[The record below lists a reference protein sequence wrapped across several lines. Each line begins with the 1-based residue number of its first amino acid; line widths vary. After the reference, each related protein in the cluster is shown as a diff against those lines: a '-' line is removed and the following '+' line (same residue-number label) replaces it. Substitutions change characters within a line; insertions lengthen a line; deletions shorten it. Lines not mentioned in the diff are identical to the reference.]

1 MNIIK
6 HYLLKNSFLR
16 GVLFL
21 LLCAIGLGNAWG
33 EEVTVTFDAS
43 IDISSEATKLTKDAI
58 TIKATVLNGTKGYY
72 QTYKSQ
78 DITIS
83 CTNGNICKIVFTCT
97 ANGTSKYGPGCYK
110 KKSGNYSTSDK
121 VGTWTGNA
129 ASVTLTASSEQVR
142 MTQIDVTYVVDTS
155 ITYSIIDRHDSG
167 TNREYYVGDT
177 PTADGLALIDNSGQE
192 ITEGVTWS
200 FEPQTIQEETKSVT
214 ASAEYQGVKR
224 AEYTYNITNKG
235 TRTLSSIEI
244 GGEPA
249 KTSYHIGDTP
259 SAEGLTVNSVYSNG
273 SKADVTDDVTWTF
286 NPETLTEEG
295 NIEVTATAEYQDKSV
310 SYTYS
315 VIVARNPKITD
326 YTKLEYG
333 KKYYIV
339 ATLSNGTDYYFSTT
353 YTNIVEAVK
362 GVAQTDKAKA
372 NILTA
377 IAHSSESNK
386 WAFQFENGYYLSLK
400 NSKDNGTVKIIAQPT
415 FWVLSNTA
423 KGVIN
428 MKINS
433 YCLQRN
439 SSSGT
444 TNFGSYTSGQTDIW
458 FLEVPTYEVEISS
471 AGLATFCLPY
481 NATIPDGLT
490 AYTATDNGESVKLT
504 AKEGGK
510 IAAGEGV
517 VLKGDEGTYTFVA
530 AEGSVS
536 ATAGNQMV
544 GVTEDTKL
552 TEADKAYML
561 TRKIDDGSIAF
572 RLLKTNYTLGA
583 NKAYLKVDGSANT
596 RELIPALWDDNAT
609 NIDNIAKDE
618 VTATGAIYNLAGQKL
633 TRAQK
638 GINIIN
644 GKLVIK

>member
-1 MNIIK
+1 MK
-6 HYLLKNSFLR
+6 QHLLKNSFLR

-21 LLCAIGLGNAWG
+21 LLCVVGMGNAWG

-43 IDISSEATKLTKDAI
+43 VDISSEETKLTKGAI
-58 TIKATVLNGTKGYY
+58 TINATVLNGTKGYY
-72 QTYKSQ
+72 QTYKNQ

-83 CTNGNICKIVFTCT
+83 STNGNICKIVFTCT
-97 ANGTSKYGPGCYK
+97 ANGTSKYGPGCYNEPNIG
-110 KKSGNYSTSDK
+110 SYSYSAK
-121 VGTWTGNA
+121 IGTWTGSANN
-129 ASVTLTASSEQVR
+129 VTFKASSNQVR
-142 MTQIDVTYVVDTS
+142 MTTIAVTYVVDTS

-192 ITEGVTWS
+192 IKEGVTWS
-200 FEPQTIQEETKSVT
+200 FEPQTIQEDTKSVT
-214 ASAEYQGVKR
+214 VSAEYQGFKR

-244 GGEPA
+244 SGTPT
-249 KTSYHIGDTP
+249 KTSYYIGDTP
-259 SAEGLTVNSVYSNG
+259 YAEGLTVKAIYSKG
-273 SKADVTDDVTWTF
+273 EPIDVTGDVTWTF

-310 SYTYS
+310 SYTYN
-315 VIVARNPKITD
+315 VIVTKNPKITD
-326 YTKLEYG
+326 YTKLEDG

-353 YTNIVEAVK
+353 YTTITDAVK
-362 GVAQTDKAKA
+362 GVAQTDKANA

-377 IAHSSESNK
+377 IANNSDNTM

-400 NSKDNGTVKIIAQPT
+400 TSKDNGKVKITAQKDY
-415 FWVLSNTA
+415 WVLSNTA

-458 FLEVPTYEVEISS
+458 FLEVPTYDVEISS
-471 AGLATFCLPY
+471 AGYATFCLPY
-481 NATIPDGLT
+481 NATVPSGLT

-504 AKEGGK
+504 AIESGK
-510 IAAGEGV
+510 IAANEGV

-530 AEGSVS
+530 AEGNVS
-536 ATAGNQMV
+536 ATANNQMV
-544 GVTEDTKL
+544 GVTEDTPL
-552 TEADKAYML
+552 TSADNAYML
-561 TRKIDDGSIAF
+561 TRKKDDGSIAF
-572 RLLKTNYTLGA
+572 RLLATDYTLGA
-583 NKAYLKVDGSANT
+583 NKAYLKLENNARN
-596 RELIPALWDDNAT
+596 LISVVWDENAT
-609 NIDNIAKDE
+609 GIYDLSEKEETGN
-618 VTATGAIYNLAGQKL
+618 GAIYNLAGQKL
-633 TRAQK
+633 TKPQK
-638 GINIIN
+638 GINIVN
-644 GKLVIK
+644 GKLLIH